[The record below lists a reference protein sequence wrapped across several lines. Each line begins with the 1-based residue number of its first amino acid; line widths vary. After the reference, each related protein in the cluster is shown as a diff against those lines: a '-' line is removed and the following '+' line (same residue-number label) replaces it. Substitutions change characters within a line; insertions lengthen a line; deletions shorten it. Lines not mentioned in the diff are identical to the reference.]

1 MTDLTT
7 PTQRNPLKLLSPLW
21 SPWGMILLILVLI
34 ALLDPTR
41 MTELVGIA
49 LRALGGTAPYIVF
62 AVLSIAYLS
71 ASGAEAIIA
80 NAFKGREYRMIVLAA
95 LVGGLAPFC
104 SCEVI
109 PFIAGLLA
117 MGVPLGPVM
126 AFWLASPLVDPPS
139 LLITAG
145 ALGWNFAIA
154 KAVVA
159 VLLGLTG
166 GFIVSFLVKS
176 GVYKDVLR
184 PRKSAGCGATCGPPT
199 IGQKPVW
206 KFWTEAPRRTTFKV
220 IGKENMLFLLKWMSL
235 AYLIEALMIAYIPAD
250 LIASV
255 LGGTGPKPVI
265 LSALIG
271 APAYLNGYIAPPL
284 LAGLME
290 QGMTAGAAMAFMVAG
305 AVSSIPA
312 MTAVW
317 SLVKPRVFFTY
328 MSLGIFGAMIA
339 GFAFGAIA

>member
-1 MTDLTT
+1 MSELSS
-7 PTQRNPLKLLSPLW
+7 PAPRNPLKILSPLW
-21 SPWGMILLILVLI
+21 SPWGMIVLIIALI

-41 MTELVGIA
+41 MGELLYIA
-49 LRALGGTAPYIVF
+49 TRALGGTAPYILF
-62 AVLSIAYLS
+62 AVITIAYLS

-80 NAFKGREYRMIVLAA
+80 NVFKGRERRMIVLAA

-154 KAVVA
+154 KAITAVA
-159 VLLGLTG
+159 LGLAG
-166 GFIVSFLVKS
+166 GFIVSFLVRTGAFKNP
-176 GVYKDVLR
+176 LR
-184 PRKSAGCGATCGPPT
+184 PRKSAGCSCGPSP
-199 IGQKPVW
+199 IDQKPVW
-206 KFWTEAPRRTTFKV
+206 KFWTEAPRRTTFMDL
-220 IGKENMLFLLKWMSL
+220 GKENMLFLLKWMSL
-235 AYLIEALMIAYIPAD
+235 AYLIEALMITYVPAD
-250 LIASV
+250 LIAGV
-255 LGGTGPKPVI
+255 LGGEGPKPVI

-317 SLVKPRVFFTY
+317 SLVKPRVFLTY
-328 MSLGIFGAMIA
+328 MSLGILGAMVA

>member
-1 MTDLTT
+1 MSELTSPT
-7 PTQRNPLKLLSPLW
+7 PRDIRKLLSPLW
-21 SPWGMILLILVLI
+21 SPWGMILLIIALI
-34 ALLDPTR
+34 ALLDPAR
-41 MTELVGIA
+41 MGELLSIA
-49 LRALGGTAPYIVF
+49 LHALGGTAPYIVF
-62 AVLSIAYLS
+62 AVITIAYLS

-80 NAFKGREYRMIVLAA
+80 NVFKGRERRMIVLAA

-154 KAVVA
+154 KAVAAVA
-159 VLLGLTG
+159 LGLAG
-166 GFIVSFLVKS
+166 GFIVSFLVRT
-176 GVYKDVLR
+176 GAFQNPLR
-184 PRKSAGCGATCGPPT
+184 PRKSAGCGCSCGPSP
-199 IGQKPVW
+199 IDSKPVW
-206 KFWTEAPRRTTFKV
+206 KFWTEQPRRATFMEL
-220 IGKENMLFLLKWMSL
+220 GKENMLFLLKWMSL
-235 AYLIEALMIAYIPAD
+235 AYLIEALMITYVPAD

-255 LGGTGPKPVI
+255 LGGDGAKPVI

-317 SLVKPRVFFTY
+317 SLVKPRVFLTY
-328 MSLGIFGAMIA
+328 MSLGIFGAVVA
-339 GFAFGAIA
+339 GLTFGAIA

>member
-1 MTDLTT
+1 MSDQTSPL
-7 PTQRNPLKLLSPLW
+7 PRNSPKILSPLW
-21 SPWGMILLILVLI
+21 SPWGMIVLILALI
-34 ALLDPTR
+34 ALLDPSR
-41 MTELVGIA
+41 MAELVSIA
-49 LRALGGTAPYIVF
+49 IRALGSTAPYILF
-62 AVLSIAYLS
+62 AVITIAYLS

-80 NAFKGREYRMIVLAA
+80 NVFKGREYRMIVLAA

-176 GVYKDVLR
+176 GAYKDVLR
-184 PRKSAGCGATCGPPT
+184 PRKSAGCGCGPSA
-199 IGQKPVW
+199 IDQKPVW
-206 KFWTEAPRRTTFKV
+206 KFWTEAPRRITFKSV
-220 IGKENMLFLLKWMSL
+220 GKENMLFLLKWMSL

-255 LGGTGPKPVI
+255 LGGEGPKPVI

-328 MSLGIFGAMIA
+328 MSLGIFGAMAA
-339 GFAFGAIA
+339 GFAYGAIA

>member
-1 MTDLTT
+1 MSDLSS
-7 PTQRNPLKLLSPLW
+7 PAPRNPLKILSPLW
-21 SPWGMILLILVLI
+21 SPWGMIVLIIALI
-34 ALLDPTR
+34 ALLDPAR
-41 MTELVGIA
+41 MGELLNIA
-49 LRALGGTAPYIVF
+49 VRALGGTAPYILF
-62 AVLSIAYLS
+62 AVITIAYLS

-80 NAFKGREYRMIVLAA
+80 NVFKGRERRMIVLAA

-154 KAVVA
+154 KAVAAVA
-159 VLLGLTG
+159 LGLAG
-166 GFIVSFLVKS
+166 GFITSVLVKT
-176 GVYKDVLR
+176 GAFHNPLR
-184 PRKSAGCGATCGPPT
+184 PRKSAGCGCGPSP
-199 IGQKPVW
+199 IDQKPVW
-206 KFWTEAPRRTTFKV
+206 KFWTEQPRRATFAEL
-220 IGKENMLFLLKWMSL
+220 GKENMLFLLKWMSL
-235 AYLIEALMIAYIPAD
+235 AYLIEALMITYVPAD

-255 LGGTGPKPVI
+255 LGGEGPKPVI

-317 SLVKPRVFFTY
+317 SLVKPRVFLTY
-328 MSLGIFGAMIA
+328 MSLGILGAMVA
-339 GFAFGAIA
+339 GFAFGAIV

>member
-1 MTDLTT
+1 MVEITDL
-7 PTQRNPLKLLSPLW
+7 NPRIARKFLAPLW
-21 SPWGMILLILVLI
+21 SPWGMIVLILALI
-34 ALLDPTR
+34 ALLDPAR
-41 MTELVGIA
+41 MGELTGTAI
-49 LRALGGTAPYIVF
+49 RALGSTAPYIVF
-62 AVLSIAYLS
+62 AVISISYLS
-71 ASGAEAIIA
+71 ASGAEALIA
-80 NAFKGREYRMIVLAA
+80 NAFKGRERRMIVLAA

-126 AFWLASPLVDPPS
+126 AFWLASPLVDPAS

-145 ALGWNFAIA
+145 ALGWGFAIA
-154 KAVVA
+154 KAITA
-159 VLLGLTG
+159 VTLGLAG
-166 GFIVSFLVKS
+166 GFIVSFLVKT
-176 GVYKDVLR
+176 GAFKNPLR
-184 PRKSAGCGATCGPPT
+184 PRKSAGCGSTCGPST
-199 IGQKPVW
+199 LDQKPVW
-206 KFWTEAPRRTTFKV
+206 KFWTEAPRRATFLEL
-220 IGKENMLFLLKWMSL
+220 GKENMLFLLKWMSL
-235 AYLIEALMIAYIPAD
+235 AYLIEALMIAYVPAD

-255 LGGTGPKPVI
+255 LGGTGPKPII

-290 QGMTAGAAMAFMVAG
+290 QGMTSGAAMAFMVAG

-328 MSLGIFGAMIA
+328 MSLGIFGAMAA

>member
-1 MTDLTT
+1 MSDLAT
-7 PTQRNPLKLLSPLW
+7 PTPNGPLKLLSPLW
-21 SPWGMILLILVLI
+21 SPWGMIVLILALV
-34 ALLDPTR
+34 ALLAPTN
-41 MTELVGIA
+41 MGAIINIA
-49 LRALGGTAPYIVF
+49 IRALAGTAPYILF
-62 AVLSIAYLS
+62 AVVTIAYLS

-80 NAFKGREYRMIVLAA
+80 NVFKGREYRMIVLAA

-154 KAVVA
+154 KAITA

-166 GFIVSFLVKS
+166 GFIVSFLVKT
-176 GVYKDVLR
+176 GAYKNILR
-184 PRKSAGCGATCGPPT
+184 PRKSAGCGCGPSP
-199 IGQKPVW
+199 IDQKPVW
-206 KFWTEAPRRTTFKV
+206 KFWTESARRTTF
-220 IGKENMLFLLKWMSL
+220 INLGKENLLFLLKWMSL
-235 AYLIEALMIAYIPAD
+235 AYLLEALMITYVPAD
-250 LIASV
+250 LIAGI
-255 LGGTGPKPVI
+255 LGGEGPKPVI

-328 MSLGIFGAMIA
+328 MSLGIFGAMVA

>member
-1 MTDLTT
+1 MSDLTN
-7 PTQRNPLKLLSPLW
+7 PAPRSPLKVLSPLW
-21 SPWGMILLILVLI
+21 SPWGMIVLIIALIAVLDSAQIGLILNI
-34 ALLDPTR
+34 A
-41 MTELVGIA
+41 IHA
-49 LRALGGTAPYIVF
+49 LASTAPYILF
-62 AVLSIAYLS
+62 AVITIAYLS

-80 NAFKGREYRMIVLAA
+80 NVFKGREYRMIILAA

-154 KAVVA
+154 KAVTA
-159 VLLGLTG
+159 VLLGMTG
-166 GFIVSFLVKS
+166 GFIVSFLVKT
-176 GVYKDVLR
+176 GAYKDILR
-184 PRKSAGCGATCGPPT
+184 PRKSAGCSCGPSPVD
-199 IGQKPVW
+199 QKPVW
-206 KFWTEAPRRTTFKV
+206 KFWTEAPRRATFMEL
-220 IGKENMLFLLKWMSL
+220 GKENMLFLLKWMSL
-235 AYLIEALMIAYIPAD
+235 AYLLEALMITYVPAD
-250 LIASV
+250 LIAGL
-255 LGGTGPKPVI
+255 LGGEGPKPVI

-317 SLVKPRVFFTY
+317 SLVKPRVFVTY
-328 MSLGIFGAMIA
+328 MSLGIFGAMAA
-339 GFAFGAIA
+339 GFIFGASA

>member
-1 MTDLTT
+1 MSELASPT
-7 PTQRNPLKLLSPLW
+7 PRDIRKLLSPLW
-21 SPWGMILLILVLI
+21 SPWGMIVLI
-34 ALLDPTR
+34 IALTALLDPAR
-41 MTELVGIA
+41 MGELLGIA
-49 LRALGGTAPYIVF
+49 LRALGGTAPYILF
-62 AVLSIAYLS
+62 AVITIAYLS

-80 NAFKGREYRMIVLAA
+80 NVFKGRERRMIVLAA

-145 ALGWNFAIA
+145 ALGWNFAVA
-154 KAVVA
+154 KAVTA
-159 VLLGLTG
+159 VLLGLAG

-176 GVYKDVLR
+176 GAFHNPLR
-184 PRKSAGCGATCGPPT
+184 PRKSASCGSTCGPPT
-199 IGQKPVW
+199 IDQKPVW
-206 KFWTEAPRRTTFKV
+206 KFWTEAPRRTSFKEV
-220 IGKENMLFLLKWMSL
+220 GKENMLFLLKWMSL
-235 AYLIEALMIAYIPAD
+235 AYLLEALMITYVPAD
-250 LIASV
+250 LIAGV
-255 LGGTGPKPVI
+255 LGGEGPKPVI

-317 SLVKPRVFFTY
+317 SLVKPKVFLTY
-328 MSLGIFGAMIA
+328 MSLGIFGAMVA

>member
-1 MTDLTT
+1 MSEIS
-7 PTQRNPLKLLSPLW
+7 NPPPRDFRKLLKPLW
-21 SPWGMILLILVLI
+21 SPWGMILLILTLI
-34 ALLDPTR
+34 ALLDPAR
-41 MTELVGIA
+41 MGELLNIA
-49 LRALGGTAPYIVF
+49 IRALGGTAPYILF
-62 AVLSIAYLS
+62 AVLTIAYLS

-80 NAFKGREYRMIVLAA
+80 NVFKGREYRMIVLAA
-95 LVGGLAPFC
+95 LVGGIAPFC

-154 KAVVA
+154 KAVAAVA
-159 VLLGLTG
+159 LGLAG
-166 GFIVSFLVKS
+166 GFITSILVKT
-176 GVYKDVLR
+176 GAFHNPLR
-184 PRKSAGCGATCGPPT
+184 PRKSAGCGCGPSP
-199 IGQKPVW
+199 IDSKPVW
-206 KFWTEAPRRTTFKV
+206 KFWTEAPRRATF
-220 IGKENMLFLLKWMSL
+220 IELGKENMLFLLKWMSL
-235 AYLIEALMIAYIPAD
+235 AYLIEALMITYVPAD
-250 LIASV
+250 LIAGI

-317 SLVKPRVFFTY
+317 SLVKPRVFATY
-328 MSLGIFGAMIA
+328 LSLGILGAMVA
-339 GFAFGAIA
+339 GFAFGAIV

>member
-1 MTDLTT
+1 MSEIS
-7 PTQRNPLKLLSPLW
+7 NPPPRDFRKLLKPLW
-21 SPWGMILLILVLI
+21 SPWGMILLILTLI
-34 ALLDPTR
+34 ALFDPAR
-41 MTELVGIA
+41 MGELLNIA
-49 LRALGGTAPYIVF
+49 IRALGGTAPYILF
-62 AVLSIAYLS
+62 AVITIAYLS

-80 NAFKGREYRMIVLAA
+80 NVFKGREYRMIVLAA
-95 LVGGLAPFC
+95 LVGGIAPFC

-154 KAVVA
+154 KAVAAVA
-159 VLLGLTG
+159 LGLAG
-166 GFIVSFLVKS
+166 GFITSLLVKT
-176 GVYKDVLR
+176 GAFHNPLR
-184 PRKSAGCGATCGPPT
+184 PRKSAGCGCGPSP
-199 IGQKPVW
+199 IDSKPVW
-206 KFWTEAPRRTTFKV
+206 KFWTEAPRRATF
-220 IGKENMLFLLKWMSL
+220 IELGKENMLFLLKWMSL
-235 AYLIEALMIAYIPAD
+235 AYLIEALMITYVPAD
-250 LIASV
+250 LIAGI

-317 SLVKPRVFFTY
+317 SLVKPRVFATY
-328 MSLGIFGAMIA
+328 LSLGILGAMVA
-339 GFAFGAIA
+339 GFAFGAIV

>member
-1 MTDLTT
+1 MSEIS
-7 PTQRNPLKLLSPLW
+7 NPPPRDFRKLLKPLW
-21 SPWGMILLILVLI
+21 SPWGMILLILTLI
-34 ALLDPTR
+34 ALFDPAR
-41 MTELVGIA
+41 MGELLNIA
-49 LRALGGTAPYIVF
+49 IRALGGTAPYILF
-62 AVLSIAYLS
+62 AVLTIAYLS

-80 NAFKGREYRMIVLAA
+80 NVFKGREYRMIVLAA
-95 LVGGLAPFC
+95 LVGGIAPFC

-154 KAVVA
+154 KAVAAVA
-159 VLLGLTG
+159 LGLAG
-166 GFIVSFLVKS
+166 GFITSLLVKT
-176 GVYKDVLR
+176 GAFHNPLR
-184 PRKSAGCGATCGPPT
+184 PRKSAGCGCGPSP
-199 IGQKPVW
+199 IDSKPVW
-206 KFWTEAPRRTTFKV
+206 KFWTEAPRRATFMEL
-220 IGKENMLFLLKWMSL
+220 GKENMLFLLKWMSL
-235 AYLIEALMIAYIPAD
+235 AYLIEALMITYVPAD
-250 LIASV
+250 LIAGI

-290 QGMTAGAAMAFMVAG
+290 QGMTAAAAMAFMVAG

-317 SLVKPRVFFTY
+317 SLVKPRVFATY
-328 MSLGIFGAMIA
+328 LSLGILGAMVA
-339 GFAFGAIA
+339 GFAFGAIV

>member
-1 MTDLTT
+1 MSDLTT
-7 PTQRNPLKLLSPLW
+7 PTQQNPLKVLSKLW
-21 SPWGMILLILVLI
+21 SPWGLIVAIIALI
-34 ALLDPTR
+34 ALLDPEQMR
-41 MTELVGIA
+41 EILSIA
-49 LRALGGTAPYIVF
+49 IHALGGTAPYILF
-62 AVLSIAYLS
+62 AVVTIAYLS

-80 NAFKGREYRMIVLAA
+80 NVFKGREHRMIVLAA

-154 KAVVA
+154 KAIAAVA
-159 VLLGLTG
+159 LGMAG
-166 GFIVSFLVKS
+166 GFITSALIKTGAFQNP
-176 GVYKDVLR
+176 LR
-184 PRKSAGCGATCGPPT
+184 PRKSAGCGCSCGPSP
-199 IGQKPVW
+199 IESKPVW
-206 KFWTEAPRRTTFKV
+206 NFWVEQPRRATFMEL
-220 IGKENMLFLLKWMSL
+220 GKENMVFLLKWMSL
-235 AYLIEALMIAYIPAD
+235 AYLIEALMITYVPAD

-255 LGGTGPKPVI
+255 LGGEGPKPVI

-317 SLVKPRVFFTY
+317 SLVKPRVFATY
-328 MSLGIFGAMIA
+328 LTLGISGAMVA
-339 GFAFGAIA
+339 GFAFGAIY

>member
-7 PTQRNPLKLLSPLW
+7 PTQRNPLKILSPLW

-34 ALLDPTR
+34 ALFDPSR

-62 AVLSIAYLS
+62 AVITIAYLS

-80 NAFKGREYRMIVLAA
+80 NAFKGREYRMIILAA

-184 PRKSAGCGATCGPPT
+184 PRKSASCGATCGPPT

-206 KFWTEAPRRTTFKV
+206 KFWVEAPRRTIFKEV
-220 IGKENMLFLLKWMSL
+220 GKENMLFLLKWMSL

-255 LGGTGPKPVI
+255 LGGEGPKPVI

-328 MSLGIFGAMIA
+328 MSLGIFGAMAA

>member
-1 MTDLTT
+1 MSDLTSPT
-7 PTQRNPLKLLSPLW
+7 PRNPLKILSPLW
-21 SPWGMILLILVLI
+21 SPWGMIVLILALI
-34 ALLDPTR
+34 ALLDPDQMR
-41 MTELVGIA
+41 AIIDIA
-49 LRALGGTAPYIVF
+49 IRALGGTAPYILF
-62 AVLSIAYLS
+62 AVITIAYLS

-80 NAFKGREYRMIVLAA
+80 NVFKGRERRMIVLAA

-154 KAVVA
+154 KAVTA
-159 VLLGLTG
+159 VLLGMAG
-166 GFIVSFLVKS
+166 GFIVSFLVKA
-176 GVYKDVLR
+176 GAFNNVLR
-184 PRKSAGCGATCGPPT
+184 PRKSAGCGCGPSP
-199 IGQKPVW
+199 IDQKPVW
-206 KFWTEAPRRTTFKV
+206 KFWTEAQRRTTFKE

-235 AYLIEALMIAYIPAD
+235 AYLLEALMITYVPAD
-250 LIASV
+250 LIAGL
-255 LGGTGPKPVI
+255 LGGEGPKPVI

-317 SLVKPRVFFTY
+317 SLVKPRVFATY
-328 MSLGIFGAMIA
+328 LSLGIFGAMAA
-339 GFAFGAIA
+339 GFIFGAIA

>member
-1 MTDLTT
+1 
-7 PTQRNPLKLLSPLW
+7 
-21 SPWGMILLILVLI
+21 
-34 ALLDPTR
+34 
-41 MTELVGIA
+41 
-49 LRALGGTAPYIVF
+49 
-62 AVLSIAYLS
+62 
-71 ASGAEAIIA
+71 
-80 NAFKGREYRMIVLAA
+80 
-95 LVGGLAPFC
+95 
-104 SCEVI
+104 
-109 PFIAGLLA
+109 

-154 KAVVA
+154 KAVAAVA
-159 VLLGLTG
+159 LGLAG
-166 GFIVSFLVKS
+166 GFITSLLVKT
-176 GVYKDVLR
+176 GAFHNPLR
-184 PRKSAGCGATCGPPT
+184 ARKSAGCGCGPSP
-199 IGQKPVW
+199 IDSKPVW
-206 KFWTEAPRRTTFKV
+206 KFWNEAPRRAVFV
-220 IGKENMLFLLKWMSL
+220 DLGKDNLLFLLKWMSL
-235 AYLIEALMIAYIPAD
+235 AYLIEALMITYVPAD
-250 LIASV
+250 LIAGV

-317 SLVKPRVFFTY
+317 SLVKPRVFATY
-328 MSLGIFGAMIA
+328 LSLGILGAMVA
-339 GFAFGAIA
+339 GFAFGAIT

>member
-1 MTDLTT
+1 MSDFTS
-7 PTQRNPLKLLSPLW
+7 PAPRNPLKVLAHLR
-21 SPWGMILLILVLI
+21 SPWGIIAIILALI
-34 ALLDPTR
+34 AVLDSGQMR
-41 MTELVGIA
+41 AILEIA
-49 LRALGGTAPYIVF
+49 IHALGGTAPYILF
-62 AVLSIAYLS
+62 AVATIAYLS

-80 NAFKGREYRMIVLAA
+80 NVFKGREYRMIILAA

-154 KAVVA
+154 KAIIA
-159 VLLGLTG
+159 VTLGLAG
-166 GFIVSFLVKS
+166 GFIVSFLVKT
-176 GVYKDVLR
+176 GAYKNVLR
-184 PRKSAGCGATCGPPT
+184 PRKSAGCGCGPSP
-199 IGQKPVW
+199 IDQKPIW
-206 KFWTEAPRRTTFKV
+206 KFWTETQRRTTFKE
-220 IGKENMLFLLKWMSL
+220 IGKENLLFLLKWMSL
-235 AYLIEALMIAYIPAD
+235 AYLLEALMITYVPAD
-250 LIASV
+250 LIAGI
-255 LGGTGPKPVI
+255 LGGEGPKPVI

>member
-1 MTDLTT
+1 MSDLTNST
-7 PTQRNPLKLLSPLW
+7 PSNPLKFLSPLW
-21 SPWGMILLILVLI
+21 SPWGMIVLI
-34 ALLDPTR
+34 IALVALLDPAQFGAI
-41 MTELVGIA
+41 LNIA
-49 LRALGGTAPYIVF
+49 IHALGGTAPYILF
-62 AVLSIAYLS
+62 AVITIAYLS

-80 NAFKGREYRMIVLAA
+80 NVFKGREYRMIILAA

-154 KAVVA
+154 KAVAAVA
-159 VLLGLTG
+159 LGLTG
-166 GFIVSFLVKS
+166 GFIVSFLVKA
-176 GVYKDVLR
+176 GAFNNVLR
-184 PRKSAGCGATCGPPT
+184 PRKSAGCGCGPSP
-199 IGQKPVW
+199 IDQKPVW
-206 KFWTEAPRRTTFKV
+206 KFWSEAQRRSTFKE

-235 AYLIEALMIAYIPAD
+235 AYLLEALMITYVPAD
-250 LIASV
+250 LIAGV
-255 LGGTGPKPVI
+255 LGGEGPKPVI

-328 MSLGIFGAMIA
+328 MSLGIFGAMAA
-339 GFAFGAIA
+339 GFIFGAVA

>member
-1 MTDLTT
+1 MSELTSPT
-7 PTQRNPLKLLSPLW
+7 PRNPLKILSPLW
-21 SPWGMILLILVLI
+21 SPWGMILLILALI
-34 ALLDPTR
+34 AVLDMGNMGTI
-41 MTELVGIA
+41 LNIA
-49 LRALGGTAPYIVF
+49 IRALGGTAPYILF
-62 AVLSIAYLS
+62 AVITIAYLS

-80 NAFKGREYRMIVLAA
+80 NVFKGREYRMITLAA

-154 KAVVA
+154 KAITA
-159 VLLGLTG
+159 VLLGLAG
-166 GFIVSFLVKS
+166 GFIVSFLVKT
-176 GVYKDVLR
+176 GAYKNILR
-184 PRKSAGCGATCGPPT
+184 PRKSAGCGCGPSP
-199 IGQKPVW
+199 IDQKPVW
-206 KFWTEAPRRTTFKV
+206 KFWTEAPRRATFMEL
-220 IGKENMLFLLKWMSL
+220 GKENMLFLLKWMSL
-235 AYLIEALMIAYIPAD
+235 AYLLEALMITYVPAD
-250 LIASV
+250 LIAGL
-255 LGGTGPKPVI
+255 LGGEGPKPVI

-271 APAYLNGYIAPPL
+271 VPAYLNGYIAPPL

-317 SLVKPRVFFTY
+317 SLVKPRVFATY
-328 MSLGIFGAMIA
+328 MLLGIFGAMIA
-339 GFAFGAIA
+339 GFIFGAIA

>member
-1 MTDLTT
+1 
-7 PTQRNPLKLLSPLW
+7 
-21 SPWGMILLILVLI
+21 MILLIIALI
-34 ALLDPTR
+34 ALLDPAR
-41 MTELVGIA
+41 MGELLNIA
-49 LRALGGTAPYIVF
+49 IRALGGTAPYILF
-62 AVLSIAYLS
+62 AVITIAYLS

-80 NAFKGREYRMIVLAA
+80 DVFKGRERRMIVLAA

-145 ALGWNFAIA
+145 ALGWDFAIA
-154 KAVVA
+154 KAITA
-159 VLLGLTG
+159 VLLGLAG
-166 GFIVSFLVKS
+166 GFIVSFLVKT
-176 GVYKDVLR
+176 GAFKNPLR
-184 PRKSAGCGATCGPPT
+184 PRKNASCGSCCTAPT
-199 IGQKPVW
+199 IDQKPVW
-206 KFWTEAPRRTTFKV
+206 KFWKESPRRTTFKE
-220 IGKENMLFLLKWMSL
+220 IGMENMLFLLKWMSL
-235 AYLIEALMIAYIPAD
+235 AYLLEALMITYIPAD
-250 LIASV
+250 LIAGL
-255 LGGTGPKPVI
+255 LGGEGPKPVI

-317 SLVKPRVFFTY
+317 SLVKPKVFFTY
-328 MSLGIFGAMIA
+328 MSLGIFGAMAA
-339 GFAFGAIA
+339 GFAFGAIG